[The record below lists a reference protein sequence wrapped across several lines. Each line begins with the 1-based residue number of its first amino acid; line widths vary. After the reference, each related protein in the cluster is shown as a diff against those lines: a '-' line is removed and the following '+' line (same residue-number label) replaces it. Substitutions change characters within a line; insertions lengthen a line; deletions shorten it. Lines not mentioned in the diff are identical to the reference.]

1 MSDIFRDSVLRLS
14 HVPGVSGALVVDVT
28 AGVPVVEE
36 LKPHTDG
43 TAIAALAASLFRR
56 TVQASDTAGFG
67 SLNSLQLSADHG
79 QMFIAGANDLLVV
92 ALLEDDTQIGRVRM
106 EANRA
111 ARRLQGTD
119 EANA

>member
-14 HVPGVSGALVVDVT
+14 HVPGVSGALIVDVS
-28 AGVPVVEE
+28 AGVPVIEE

-43 TAIAALAASLFRR
+43 TAIAALAAALFRR

-67 SLNSLQLSADHG
+67 GLGSLQLSADHG

-92 ALLEDDTQIGRVRM
+92 ALLEDDAQIGRVRM

-111 ARRLQGTD
+111 ARALRGLD